1 MSIYRSEGLAA
12 FREFSEA
19 LAEEH
24 AVAHELSQ
32 CAKIDVYNFLAAD
45 LFVHVTAAHKKSL
58 AAFAQIECF
67 RDDKQ

>member
-32 CAKIDVYNFLAAD
+32 CAKIDIYNLLAAD
-45 LFVHVTAAHKKSL
+45 LFVRVTAAHKKSL

-67 RDDKQ
+67 RDNKQ

>member
-12 FREFSEA
+12 FREFAAA

-32 CAKIDVYNFLAAD
+32 CAKIEVYSLLAAD
-45 LFVHVTAAHKKSL
+45 LYARIKTAHKKTTD
-58 AAFAQIECF
+58 AFTKIECF
-67 RDDKQ
+67 RDNKQ